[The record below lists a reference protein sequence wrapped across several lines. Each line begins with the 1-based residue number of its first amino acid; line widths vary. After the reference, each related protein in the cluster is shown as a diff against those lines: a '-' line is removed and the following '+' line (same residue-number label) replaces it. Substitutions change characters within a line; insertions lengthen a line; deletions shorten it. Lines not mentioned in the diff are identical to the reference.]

1 MFEQDVFN
9 SVDYENRLARNH
21 DLMVLVAGEFII
33 EATELYECL
42 QVHLASHDW
51 VNLAIVAHRLKGASL
66 EVSGYRFCQLITEVE
81 VLAKEHNVDKLSA
94 RLTTLT
100 VEFDKLVIALNQDIL
115 A

>member
-1 MFEQDVFN
+1 MFEQEVFN
-9 SVDYENRLARNH
+9 GADYETRLARNH
-21 DLMVLVAGEFII
+21 DLMVLVAGEFIM

-81 VLAKEHNVDKLSA
+81 ALVKVHDFDRLTA
-94 RLTTLT
+94 RLTSLT
-100 VEFDKLVIALNQDIL
+100 VEFDKLVIALNQEVL